1 MAESKRVQRRRFLK
15 DELGSDLAG
24 SNLAG
29 SNLAGRSE
37 ALEA

>member
-24 SNLAG
+24 
-29 SNLAGRSE
+29 RSE